1 MNTQTMTVGTYGKR
15 TFSKVRYERINQAR
29 LWFHSLDAEDVE
41 KVFLRIL
48 MSYPGGQEIV
58 NKIRGLWIREDL
70 KDTHVLSLYQAYNY
84 FCSGSNES
92 DAKTQ

>member
-29 LWFHSLDAEDVE
+29 LWFHSLDSEEVE

-84 FCSGSNES
+84 FCSGGSNEINNS
-92 DAKTQ
+92 N